1 MKIITSATI
10 SHDELFIA
18 YKQALRKLTGKDEYF
33 EDKEEAE
40 DWAGDAALDLIYYT
54 IEKLGIQIVD
64 DDD

>member
-18 YKQALRKLTGKDEYF
+18 YKKALRRLIGNNEYF
-33 EDKEEAE
+33 KDKEEAE

-54 IEKLGIQIVD
+54 IENLGIHIVYD
-64 DDD
+64 DD